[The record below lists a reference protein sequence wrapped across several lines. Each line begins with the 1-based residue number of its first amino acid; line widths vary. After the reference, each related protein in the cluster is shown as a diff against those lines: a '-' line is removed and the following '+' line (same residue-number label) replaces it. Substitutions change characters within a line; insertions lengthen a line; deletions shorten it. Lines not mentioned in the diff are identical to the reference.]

1 MSIGAHWDCP
11 RLLSGRSTIRL
22 AAVCGL
28 GILSA
33 CTSAPH
39 PQSTDEAYQACLA
52 RARSND
58 LVTRDNGAT
67 SLRGFPSERRRDD
80 MDALPAFRS
89 QSPLDQC
96 NDLRARGRL

>member
-1 MSIGAHWDCP
+1 MP
-11 RLLSGRSTIRL
+11 RGRRLWRQYRLWL
-22 AAVCGL
+22 AAGGL
-28 GILSA
+28 GLLSA
-33 CTSAPH
+33 CTPAPH

-58 LVTRDNGAT
+58 LVTRDGGPT
-67 SLRGFPSERRRDD
+67 SLRGFPSDRRRDD
-80 MDALPAFRS
+80 MDALSALRS